1 MVYAALALYDD
12 VNSKKALVSENF
24 DIAIMVGMLLALML
38 CNIILFVSSRKKENI
53 FYALY

>member
-1 MVYAALALYDD
+1 MVYAALYDD